1 MTPSPVI
8 SAVDVHGHYG
18 PYRLA
23 APSPL
28 NERLLSADA
37 AVVAD
42 RARAANVAWTM
53 VSPMTGLL
61 PPQRADAFAANVE
74 AVATLAETS
83 GLLQWVIVN
92 PLQPATFEQAS
103 QLLADQPRCVGI
115 KIHPDQHGY
124 PITEHGRAIYRFAA
138 ERGAVVLA
146 HSGGK
151 TSMPADFIP
160 FADEFADAKLIL
172 AHLGGAWDEGREYQV
187 RAVQQSKRGNVFTDT
202 SSSKS
207 IYAGLIEWA
216 VAEIGAERIL
226 FGTDC
231 PIYST
236 ATQRARIDSAEI
248 SDADK
253 RKILRDNAVALF
265 AGVFDLTASPTE
277 RALT

>member
-1 MTPSPVI
+1 MALSHLIPAI
-8 SAVDVHGHYG
+8 DVHGHYG

-23 APSPL
+23 TPSPL

-37 AVVAD
+37 TEVA
-42 RARAANVAWTM
+42 ARAAAVNITHTI
-53 VSPMTGLL
+53 VSPIAGLL
-61 PPQRADAFAANVE
+61 PPLRADAAAANVE
-74 AVATLAETS
+74 ATVTVAATP
-83 GLLQWVIVN
+83 GLLQWAIVN
-92 PLQPATFEQAS
+92 PLQRATFDQAAA
-103 QLLADQPRCVGI
+103 LLEIEPKCVGI

-124 PITEHGRAIYRFAA
+124 PIAEHGKRIFRFAA
-138 ERGAVVLA
+138 DRGAIILA

-160 FADEFADAKLIL
+160 FADECGAAKLIL
-172 AHLGGAWDEGREYQV
+172 AHLGGAWDDGREYQV
-187 RAVQQSKRGNVFTDT
+187 RAIQQAKRDNVYTDT

-216 VAEIGAERIL
+216 VTEIGVEKIL

-236 ATQRARIDSAEI
+236 VTQRARIDGA
-248 SDADK
+248 DLGDTDK

-265 AGVFDLTASPTE
+265 AGKFDFSQE
-277 RALT
+277 